1 MIQQLF
7 LQNWKSFESASLYID
22 PLTFV
27 IGTNASGK
35 SNILD
40 AFLFLYRIA
49 NGLQIKA
56 AINGETGILPLRG
69 GLDWV
74 FRLGQRECQVG
85 VLVNTDKKDILYKY
99 LITLRKTNDL
109 NGCEIISEQ
118 LTLINDSNPKV
129 ADKQL
134 FSTGREN
141 PGEAI
146 IPVYFYTAKRG
157 AQRRIDMN
165 RAYAILSQIENLN
178 VVKEVRDAAKLV
190 SDNLKRIFILDP
202 IPNHMRTY
210 SQLSE
215 TLSTDGANIAGV
227 LAALSPEKKTEV
239 EKELTKYIKPLPE
252 KDINKIWAETVG
264 RFGTDAMLY
273 CEEGWT
279 PQTMSTIDARGM
291 SDGTLRF
298 ISIVTAL
305 LTGKEKSLLI
315 IEEIDNGL
323 HPSRAKE
330 LVNVLKVL
338 GQARQIDILCTTHNP
353 VLIDALGNVMIPYIS
368 YVKRNSQTGT
378 SEIELLEDKI
388 NLAKLMAGGSVGDLM
403 VQGKI

>member
-1 MIQQLF
+1 MIQELI
-7 LQNWKSFESASLYID
+7 LHNWKSFESAQLNID
-22 PLTFV
+22 PLTFI

-40 AFLFLYRIA
+40 AFLFLLRIA
-49 NGLQIKA
+49 NGQQIKV
-56 AINGETGILPLRG
+56 AINGETGIPPLRG

-74 FRLGQRECQVG
+74 FRLGQPECQVG
-85 VLVNTDKKDILYKY
+85 VVINTDRKEILYKY
-99 LITLRKTNDL
+99 FITLRKTDDF

-118 LTLINDSNPKV
+118 LILNNHSNSRMTE
-129 ADKQL
+129 KQL
-134 FSTGREN
+134 FYTGREN
-141 PGEAI
+141 SGDAV
-146 IPVYFYTAKRG
+146 IPVYFYTGKRG
-157 AQRRIDMN
+157 SQRRIDMN
-165 RAYAILSQIENLN
+165 RAYSILSQVENLN
-178 VVKEVRDAAKLV
+178 VTKDVRDAAKLV
-190 SDNLKRIFILDP
+190 CDNLRRIFILDP
-202 IPNHMRTY
+202 IPNHMRVY

-215 TLSTDGANIAGV
+215 TLTTDAANIAGV
-227 LAALSPEKKTEV
+227 LAALSPDRKEEV
-239 EKELTKYIKPLPE
+239 ECELTKYIRPLPE

-273 CEEGWT
+273 SEEGWT
-279 PQTMSTIDARGM
+279 PQTMTTIDARGM

-298 ISIVTAL
+298 ISVVTAL

-330 LVNVLKVL
+330 LVNVLKAL
-338 GQARQIDILCTTHNP
+338 GQSRQIDILCTTHNP
-353 VLIDALGNVMIPYIS
+353 ALIDALGNTMIPFIS
-368 YVKRNSQTGT
+368 YVKRNPQTGA
-378 SEIELLEDKI
+378 SEIELLEEKT

>member
-1 MIQQLF
+1 MIQELI
-7 LQNWKSFESASLYID
+7 LHNWKSFESAQLNID
-22 PLTFV
+22 PLTFI

-40 AFLFLYRIA
+40 AFLFLLRIA
-49 NGLQIKA
+49 NGQQIKA
-56 AINGETGILPLRG
+56 AINGETGIPPLRG

-74 FRLGQRECQVG
+74 FRLGQPECQVG
-85 VLVNTDKKDILYKY
+85 VVINTDRKEILYKY
-99 LITLRKTNDL
+99 FITLRKTDDF

-118 LTLINDSNPKV
+118 LILNNHSNSRMTE
-129 ADKQL
+129 KQL
-134 FSTGREN
+134 FYTGREN
-141 PGEAI
+141 SGDAV
-146 IPVYFYTAKRG
+146 IPVYFYTGKRG
-157 AQRRIDMN
+157 SQRRIDMN
-165 RAYAILSQIENLN
+165 RAYSILSQVENLN
-178 VVKEVRDAAKLV
+178 VTKDVRDAAKLV
-190 SDNLKRIFILDP
+190 CDNLRRIFILDP
-202 IPNHMRTY
+202 IPNHIRVY

-215 TLSTDGANIAGV
+215 TLTTDAANIAGV
-227 LAALSPEKKTEV
+227 LAALSPDRKEEV
-239 EKELTKYIKPLPE
+239 ECELTKYIRPLPE

-273 CEEGWT
+273 SEEGWT
-279 PQTMSTIDARGM
+279 PQTMTTIDARGM

-298 ISIVTAL
+298 ISVVTAL

-330 LVNVLKVL
+330 LVNVLKAL
-338 GQARQIDILCTTHNP
+338 GQSRQIDILCTTHNP
-353 VLIDALGNVMIPYIS
+353 ALIDALGNTMIPFIS
-368 YVKRNSQTGT
+368 YVKRNPQTGA
-378 SEIELLEDKI
+378 SEIELLEEKT

>member
-1 MIQQLF
+1 MIQELI
-7 LQNWKSFESASLYID
+7 LHNWKSFESAQLNID
-22 PLTFV
+22 PLTFI

-40 AFLFLYRIA
+40 AFLFLLRIA
-49 NGLQIKA
+49 NGQQIKA
-56 AINGETGILPLRG
+56 AINGETGIPPLRG

-74 FRLGQRECQVG
+74 FRLGQPECQVG
-85 VLVNTDKKDILYKY
+85 VVINTDRKEILYKY
-99 LITLRKTNDL
+99 FITLRKTDDF

-118 LTLINDSNPKV
+118 LILNNHSNSRMTE
-129 ADKQL
+129 KQL
-134 FSTGREN
+134 FYTGREN
-141 PGEAI
+141 SGDAV
-146 IPVYFYTAKRG
+146 IPVYFYTGKRG
-157 AQRRIDMN
+157 SQRRIDMN
-165 RAYAILSQIENLN
+165 RAYSILSQVENLN
-178 VVKEVRDAAKLV
+178 VTKDVRDAAKLV
-190 SDNLKRIFILDP
+190 CDNLRRIFILDP
-202 IPNHMRTY
+202 IPNHMRVY

-215 TLSTDGANIAGV
+215 TLTTDAANIAGV
-227 LAALSPEKKTEV
+227 LAALSPDRKEEV
-239 EKELTKYIKPLPE
+239 ECELTKYIRPLPE

-273 CEEGWT
+273 SEEGWT
-279 PQTMSTIDARGM
+279 PQTMTTIDARGM

-298 ISIVTAL
+298 ISVVTAL

-330 LVNVLKVL
+330 LVNVLKAL
-338 GQARQIDILCTTHNP
+338 GQSRQIDILCTTHNP
-353 VLIDALGNVMIPYIS
+353 ALIDALGNTMIPFIS
-368 YVKRNSQTGT
+368 YVKRNPQTGA
-378 SEIELLEDKI
+378 SEIELLEEKT

>member
-1 MIQQLF
+1 MIQELI
-7 LQNWKSFESASLYID
+7 LCNWKSFEDARLNID

-40 AFLFLYRIA
+40 AFLFLLRIA
-49 NGLQIKA
+49 NGQQIKA
-56 AINGETGILPLRG
+56 AINGETGIPPLRG

-74 FRLGQRECQVG
+74 FRMGQTECKIG
-85 VLVNTDKKDILYKY
+85 VVINTERKEILYKY
-99 LITLRKTNDL
+99 IINLRKTDDF

-118 LTLINDSNPKV
+118 LILNNRNNPRM
-129 ADKQL
+129 AEKQL
-134 FSTGREN
+134 FYTGREN
-141 PGEAI
+141 TGEAV
-146 IPVYFYTAKRG
+146 IPVYFYTGKRG
-157 AQRRIDMN
+157 SQRRIDMN
-165 RAYAILSQIENLN
+165 RAYSILSQVENLN
-178 VVKEVRDAAKLV
+178 VTKDVRDAAKV
-190 SDNLKRIFILDP
+190 VCENLKKIFILDP
-202 IPNHMRTY
+202 IPNHMRVY

-215 TLSTDGANIAGV
+215 TLSTDAANIAGV
-227 LAALSPEKKTEV
+227 LAALSPDRKDEV
-239 EKELTKYIKPLPE
+239 ERELTNYIRPLPE

-264 RFGTDAMLY
+264 RFDTDAMLY
-273 CEEGWT
+273 SEEGWT
-279 PQTMSTIDARGM
+279 PQTMTTIDARGM

-330 LVNVLKVL
+330 LVNVLNEL
-338 GQARQIDILCTTHNP
+338 GRSRQIDILCTTHNP
-353 VLIDALGNVMIPYIS
+353 ALIDALGNSMIPFIS
-368 YVKRNSQTGT
+368 YVKRNPQTGA
-378 SEIELLEDKI
+378 SEIELLEEKT

-403 VQGKI
+403 VQGRI

>member
-1 MIQQLF
+1 MIQELI
-7 LQNWKSFESASLYID
+7 LCNWKSFEDARLNID

-40 AFLFLYRIA
+40 AFLFLLRIA
-49 NGLQIKA
+49 NGQQIKA
-56 AINGETGILPLRG
+56 AINGETGIPPLRG

-74 FRLGQRECQVG
+74 FRMGQTECKIG
-85 VLVNTDKKDILYKY
+85 VVINTERKEILYKY
-99 LITLRKTNDL
+99 IINLRKTDDF

-118 LTLINDSNPKV
+118 LILNNRNNPRM
-129 ADKQL
+129 AEKQL
-134 FSTGREN
+134 FYTGREN
-141 PGEAI
+141 TGEAV
-146 IPVYFYTAKRG
+146 IPVYFYTGKRG
-157 AQRRIDMN
+157 SQRRIDMN
-165 RAYAILSQIENLN
+165 RAYSILSQVENLN
-178 VVKEVRDAAKLV
+178 VTKDVRDAAKIV
-190 SDNLKRIFILDP
+190 CENLKKIFILDP
-202 IPNHMRTY
+202 IPNHMRVY

-215 TLSTDGANIAGV
+215 TLSTDAANIAGV
-227 LAALSPEKKTEV
+227 LAALSPDRKDEV
-239 EKELTKYIKPLPE
+239 ERELTNYIRPLPE

-264 RFGTDAMLY
+264 RFDTDAMLY
-273 CEEGWT
+273 SEEGWT
-279 PQTMSTIDARGM
+279 PQTMTTIDARGM

-330 LVNVLKVL
+330 LVNVLNEL
-338 GQARQIDILCTTHNP
+338 GRSRQIDILCTTHNP
-353 VLIDALGNVMIPYIS
+353 ALIDALGNSMIPFIS
-368 YVKRNSQTGT
+368 YVKRNPQTGA
-378 SEIELLEDKI
+378 SEIELLEEKT

-403 VQGKI
+403 VQGRI

>member
-1 MIQQLF
+1 MIQELI
-7 LQNWKSFESASLYID
+7 LHNWKSFESAQLNID
-22 PLTFV
+22 PLTFI

-40 AFLFLYRIA
+40 AFLFLLRIA
-49 NGLQIKA
+49 NGQQIKA
-56 AINGETGILPLRG
+56 AINGETGIPPLRG

-74 FRLGQRECQVG
+74 FRLGQPECQVG
-85 VLVNTDKKDILYKY
+85 VVINTDRKEILYKY
-99 LITLRKTNDL
+99 FITLRKTDDF

-118 LTLINDSNPKV
+118 LILNNHSNSRMTE
-129 ADKQL
+129 KQL
-134 FSTGREN
+134 FYTGREN
-141 PGEAI
+141 SGDAV
-146 IPVYFYTAKRG
+146 IPIYFYTGKRG
-157 AQRRIDMN
+157 SQRRIDMN
-165 RAYAILSQIENLN
+165 RAYSILSQVENLN
-178 VVKEVRDAAKLV
+178 VTKDVRDAAKLV
-190 SDNLKRIFILDP
+190 CDNLRRIFILDP
-202 IPNHMRTY
+202 IPNHMRVY

-215 TLSTDGANIAGV
+215 TLTTDAANIAGV
-227 LAALSPEKKTEV
+227 LAALSPDRKEEV
-239 EKELTKYIKPLPE
+239 ECELTKYIRPLPE

-273 CEEGWT
+273 SEEGWT
-279 PQTMSTIDARGM
+279 PQTMTTIDARGM

-298 ISIVTAL
+298 ISVVTAL

-330 LVNVLKVL
+330 LVNVLKAL
-338 GQARQIDILCTTHNP
+338 GQSRQIDILCTTHNP
-353 VLIDALGNVMIPYIS
+353 ALIDALGNTMIPFIS
-368 YVKRNSQTGT
+368 YVKRNPQTGA
-378 SEIELLEDKI
+378 SEIELLEEKT

>member
-1 MIQQLF
+1 MIQELF
-7 LQNWKSFESASLYID
+7 LCNWKSFEEARLNID

-40 AFLFLYRIA
+40 AFLFLLRIA
-49 NGLQIKA
+49 NGQQIRA
-56 AINGETGILPLRG
+56 AINGETGIPPLRG

-74 FRLGQRECQVG
+74 FRMGQTECKIG
-85 VLVNTDKKDILYKY
+85 VVIDTERKEILYKY
-99 LITLRKTNDL
+99 IITLRKTDDF

-118 LTLINDSNPKV
+118 LILNNRNNPKM
-129 ADKQL
+129 AEKQL
-134 FSTGREN
+134 FYTGREN
-141 PGEAI
+141 SGEAV
-146 IPVYFYTAKRG
+146 IPVYFYTGKRG
-157 AQRRIDMN
+157 SQRRIDMN
-165 RAYAILSQIENLN
+165 RAYSILSQVENLN
-178 VVKEVRDAAKLV
+178 VTKDVRDAAKV
-190 SDNLKRIFILDP
+190 VCENLRRIFILDP
-202 IPNHMRTY
+202 IPNHMRVY

-215 TLSTDGANIAGV
+215 TLSTDAANIAGV
-227 LAALSPEKKTEV
+227 LAALSPERKEEV
-239 EKELTKYIKPLPE
+239 ERELTKYIRPLPE

-264 RFGTDAMLY
+264 RFDTDAMLY
-273 CEEGWT
+273 SEEGWT
-279 PQTMSTIDARGM
+279 SQTMTTIDARGM

-330 LVNVLKVL
+330 LVNVLKEL
-338 GQARQIDILCTTHNP
+338 GQSRQIDILCTTHNP
-353 VLIDALGNVMIPYIS
+353 ALIDALGNSMIPFIS
-368 YVKRNSQTGT
+368 YVKRNQQTGV
-378 SEIELLEDKI
+378 SEIELLEEKT

>member
-1 MIQQLF
+1 MIQELI
-7 LQNWKSFESASLYID
+7 LHNWKSFESAQLNID
-22 PLTFV
+22 PLTFI

-40 AFLFLYRIA
+40 AFLFLLRIA
-49 NGLQIKA
+49 NGQQIKA
-56 AINGETGILPLRG
+56 AINGETGIPPLRG

-74 FRLGQRECQVG
+74 FRLGQPECQVG
-85 VLVNTDKKDILYKY
+85 VVINTDRKEILYKY
-99 LITLRKTNDL
+99 FITLRKTDDF

-118 LTLINDSNPKV
+118 LILNNHSNSRMTE
-129 ADKQL
+129 KQL
-134 FSTGREN
+134 FYAGREN
-141 PGEAI
+141 SGDAV
-146 IPVYFYTAKRG
+146 IPVYFYTGKRG
-157 AQRRIDMN
+157 SQRRIDMN
-165 RAYAILSQIENLN
+165 RAYSILSQVENLN
-178 VVKEVRDAAKLV
+178 VTKDVRDAAKLV
-190 SDNLKRIFILDP
+190 CDNLRRIFILDP
-202 IPNHMRTY
+202 IPNHMRVY

-215 TLSTDGANIAGV
+215 TLTTDAANIAGV
-227 LAALSPEKKTEV
+227 LAALSPDRKEEV
-239 EKELTKYIKPLPE
+239 ECELTKYIRPLPE

-273 CEEGWT
+273 SEEGWT
-279 PQTMSTIDARGM
+279 PQTMTTIDARGM

-298 ISIVTAL
+298 ISVVTAL

-330 LVNVLKVL
+330 LVNVLKAL
-338 GQARQIDILCTTHNP
+338 GQSRQIDILCTTHNP
-353 VLIDALGNVMIPYIS
+353 ALIDALGNTMIPFIS
-368 YVKRNSQTGT
+368 YVKRNPQTGA
-378 SEIELLEDKI
+378 SEIELLEEKT

>member
-1 MIQQLF
+1 MIQELI
-7 LQNWKSFESASLYID
+7 LCNWKSFEDARLNID

-40 AFLFLYRIA
+40 AFLFLLRIA
-49 NGLQIKA
+49 NGQQIKA
-56 AINGETGILPLRG
+56 AINGETGIPPLRG

-74 FRLGQRECQVG
+74 FRMGQTECKIG
-85 VLVNTDKKDILYKY
+85 VVINTERKEILYKY
-99 LITLRKTNDL
+99 IINLRKTDDF

-118 LTLINDSNPKV
+118 LILNNRNNPKM
-129 ADKQL
+129 AEKQL
-134 FSTGREN
+134 FYTGREN
-141 PGEAI
+141 TGEAV
-146 IPVYFYTAKRG
+146 IPVYFYTGKRG
-157 AQRRIDMN
+157 SQRRIDMN
-165 RAYAILSQIENLN
+165 RAYSILSQVENLN
-178 VVKEVRDAAKLV
+178 VTKDVRDAAKV
-190 SDNLKRIFILDP
+190 VCENLKKIFILDP
-202 IPNHMRTY
+202 IPNHMRVY

-215 TLSTDGANIAGV
+215 TLSTDAANIAGV
-227 LAALSPEKKTEV
+227 LAALSPDRKDEV
-239 EKELTKYIKPLPE
+239 ERELTNYIRPLPE

-264 RFGTDAMLY
+264 RFDTDAMLY
-273 CEEGWT
+273 SEEGWT
-279 PQTMSTIDARGM
+279 PQTMTTIDARGM

-330 LVNVLKVL
+330 LVNVLNEL
-338 GQARQIDILCTTHNP
+338 GRSRQIDILCTTHNP
-353 VLIDALGNVMIPYIS
+353 ALIDALGNSMIPFIS
-368 YVKRNSQTGT
+368 YVKRNPQTGA
-378 SEIELLEDKI
+378 SEIELLEEKT